1 MVIYMEDIDRK
12 IQNKKNEIA
21 TLTKMLDNAK
31 KDLWNLEHIKK
42 SQDKKWGN

>member
-31 KDLWNLEHIKK
+31 KDLWTLEHIKK
-42 SQDKKWGN
+42 SQDKKWR